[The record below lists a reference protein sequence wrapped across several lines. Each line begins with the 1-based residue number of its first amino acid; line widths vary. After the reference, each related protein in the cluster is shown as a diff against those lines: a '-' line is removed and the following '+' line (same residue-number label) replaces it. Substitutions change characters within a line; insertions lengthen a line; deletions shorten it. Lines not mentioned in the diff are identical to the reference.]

1 MTRDDYEKAQSDF
14 GEVARKHRA
23 AADVHYQMGNI
34 VASVKHT
41 VLEGAIS
48 AGAGICWNCYKRWDD
63 KQPTEWEKAYIDAC
77 RAEDLDKIYVL
88 LKNAEKKGW

>member
-1 MTRDDYEKAQSDF
+1 MRWQGSI
-14 GEVARKHRA
+14 ARQQTYTTKWGISSQA
-23 AADVHYQMGNI
+23 
-34 VASVKHT
+34 
-41 VLEGAIS
+41 AIS

-77 RAEDLDKIYVL
+77 RAEDLDKIYAL